1 MNSSPMTIR
10 MIELRISSKPTVGPT
25 VTTLRGS
32 PAPNRAISCF
42 SSLSN
47 GVPGITGCG
56 VGLGDEVGLAVAVAE
71 PLGSGVGLGLGV
83 GLGVGAGVCPE
94 GTGDDVGVGTG
105 VGIGVDAGRRSTGS
119 VLISRKPL

>member
-10 MIELRISSKPTVGPT
+10 MIELRISSDPTVGPT

-42 SSLSN
+42 SSVSN
-47 GVPGITGCG
+47 FVPGMTGAG
-56 VGLGDEVGLAVAVAE
+56 VGLGDSLALAEADAEAEAPAE

-83 GLGVGAGVCPE
+83 GLGDGSGVTPE
-94 GTGDDVGVGTG
+94 GRGDGVGTG
-105 VGIGVDAGRRSTGS
+105 VEAGRRSIG
-119 VLISRKPL
+119 VVRISRNPL